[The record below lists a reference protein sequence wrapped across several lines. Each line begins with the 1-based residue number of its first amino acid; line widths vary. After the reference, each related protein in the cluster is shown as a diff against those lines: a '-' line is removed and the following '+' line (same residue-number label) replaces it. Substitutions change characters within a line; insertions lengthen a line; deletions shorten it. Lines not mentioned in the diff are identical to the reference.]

1 MSLIIANG
9 LSKRYGGTTA
19 LDQITLTLEPGA
31 PVALI
36 GPNGA
41 GKTTF
46 LSLLCGFIRPSAGTV
61 QILGKK
67 PGRSSLSGRLAALP
81 QDAVLDPRL
90 GIGRQLRFL
99 SELQGMTRREARV
112 DVERVLQAVDLADVV
127 HKKPTELSHG
137 MRKRVSIAQTLLGS
151 PSVVLLDEPTA
162 GIDPPNAKMIR
173 DVVRRESGEITF
185 IVSSHNL
192 DELERLCETVVYLEK
207 GKLLSHG
214 SLADDTTNGILTLR
228 LLGAEESEFLSAC
241 IMLPTVMDVSRLAQG
256 DYLLKVSDDML
267 ASQAVLELLQQ
278 RGWNYRQLSRG
289 RTLEERFYGSSVS

>member
-1 MSLIIANG
+1 MSLIVANG

-67 PGRSSLSGRLAALP
+67 PGSSSLSGRLAALP

-99 SELQGMTRREARV
+99 SELQGMTRRDARV

-214 SLADDTTNGILTLR
+214 SLADDTTNGVLTLR
-228 LLGAEESEFLSAC
+228 LIGADESDFLSAC
-241 IMLPTVMDVSRLAQG
+241 IMIPTVLDVSRLAQG

-278 RGWNYRQLSRG
+278 RGWKYRQLSRG
-289 RTLEERFYGSSVS
+289 RTLEERFYGSSAG

>member
-1 MSLIIANG
+1 MSLVVANG
-9 LSKRYGGTTA
+9 LTKRYGSTTA
-19 LDQITLTLEPGA
+19 LDQMTLTLEPGP

-61 QILGKK
+61 QILGNK
-67 PGRSSLSGRLAALP
+67 PGSASLSGHLAALP

-90 GIGRQLRFL
+90 GIGRQLKFL
-99 SELQGMTRREARV
+99 GELQGMSRHEARI
-112 DVERVLQAVDLADVV
+112 DVERVLAAVDLADVV

-173 DVVRRESGEITF
+173 DVVRRESGDITF

-192 DELERLCETVVYLEK
+192 DELERLCESVVYLEK

-214 SLADDTTNGILTLR
+214 SLADDTTSGLLTLR
-228 LLGAEESEFLSAC
+228 LLDVDESEFLSAC
-241 IMLPTVMDVSRLAQG
+241 IMLPTVLDVSRLTQG

-278 RGWNYRQLSRG
+278 RNWQYRQLSRG
-289 RTLEERFYGSSVS
+289 RTLEERFYGNPVA

>member
-1 MSLIIANG
+1 MSLIVANG

-67 PGRSSLSGRLAALP
+67 PGSSSLSGRLAALP

-214 SLADDTTNGILTLR
+214 SLADDTTNGVLTLR
-228 LLGAEESEFLSAC
+228 LIGADESDFLSAC
-241 IMLPTVMDVSRLAQG
+241 IMLPTVLDVSRLAQG

-267 ASQAVLELLQQ
+267 ASQTVLELLQQ
-278 RGWNYRQLSRG
+278 RGWKYRQLSRG
-289 RTLEERFYGSSVS
+289 RTLEERFYGSSAG

>member
-1 MSLIIANG
+1 MSLIVANG
-9 LSKRYGGTTA
+9 LSKRYGSTTA

-67 PGRSSLSGRLAALP
+67 PGSSSLSGRLAALP

-99 SELQGMTRREARV
+99 SELQGMTRREARI

-151 PSVVLLDEPTA
+151 PSIVLLDEPTA

-192 DELERLCETVVYLEK
+192 DELERLCESVVYLEK

-214 SLADDTTNGILTLR
+214 SLTDDTTNGILTLR
-228 LLGAEESEFLSAC
+228 LLGAEESDFLSAC

-278 RGWNYRQLSRG
+278 RGWKYRQLSRG
-289 RTLEERFYGSSVS
+289 RTLEERFYGSSAD

>member
-1 MSLIIANG
+1 MSLIVANG

-67 PGRSSLSGRLAALP
+67 PGSSALSGRLAALP

-214 SLADDTTNGILTLR
+214 SLADDTTNGVLTLR
-228 LLGAEESEFLSAC
+228 LIGADQSDFLSAC
-241 IMLPTVMDVSRLAQG
+241 IMLPTVLDVSRLAQG

-278 RGWNYRQLSRG
+278 RGWKYRQLSRG
-289 RTLEERFYGSSVS
+289 RTLEERFYGSSAG

>member
-1 MSLIIANG
+1 MSLIVANG

-67 PGRSSLSGRLAALP
+67 PGSSSLSGRLAALP

-99 SELQGMTRREARV
+99 SELQGMTRRDARV

-162 GIDPPNAKMIR
+162 GICLLYTSPSPR
-173 DVVRRESGEITF
+173 DS
-185 IVSSHNL
+185 
-192 DELERLCETVVYLEK
+192 
-207 GKLLSHG
+207 
-214 SLADDTTNGILTLR
+214 
-228 LLGAEESEFLSAC
+228 
-241 IMLPTVMDVSRLAQG
+241 
-256 DYLLKVSDDML
+256 
-267 ASQAVLELLQQ
+267 
-278 RGWNYRQLSRG
+278 
-289 RTLEERFYGSSVS
+289 

>member
-1 MSLIIANG
+1 MSLIVADG

-46 LSLLCGFIRPSAGTV
+46 LSLLCGFIRPSAGSV
-61 QILGKK
+61 KILGKK
-67 PGRSSLSGRLAALP
+67 PGSSSLSGRLAALP

-99 SELQGMTRREARV
+99 SELQGMTRREARI

-192 DELERLCETVVYLEK
+192 DELERLCESVVYLEK

-228 LLGAEESEFLSAC
+228 LLGAEESDFLSAC

-278 RGWNYRQLSRG
+278 RGWKYRQLSRG
-289 RTLEERFYGSSVS
+289 RTLEERFYGSSAG

>member
-1 MSLIIANG
+1 MSLVVANG
-9 LSKRYGGTTA
+9 LTKRYGSTTA
-19 LDQITLTLEPGA
+19 LDQMTLTLEPGP

-61 QILGKK
+61 QILGNK
-67 PGRSSLSGRLAALP
+67 PGSASLSGHLAALP

-90 GIGRQLRFL
+90 GIGRQLKFL
-99 SELQGMTRREARV
+99 GELQGMSRHEARI
-112 DVERVLQAVDLADVV
+112 DVERVLAAVDLADVV

-173 DVVRRESGEITF
+173 DVVRRESGDITF

-192 DELERLCETVVYLEK
+192 DELERLCESVVYLEK

-214 SLADDTTNGILTLR
+214 SLADDTTNGLLTLR
-228 LLGAEESEFLSAC
+228 LLDVDESEFLSAC
-241 IMLPTVMDVSRLAQG
+241 IMLPTVLDVSRLTQG

-278 RGWNYRQLSRG
+278 RNWQYRQLSRG
-289 RTLEERFYGSSVS
+289 RTLEERFYGNPVA

>member
-1 MSLIIANG
+1 MSLVVAEG
-9 LSKRYGGTTA
+9 LTKRYGSATA
-19 LDQITLTLEPGA
+19 LDQLTLTLEPGA
-31 PVALI
+31 PIALI

-61 QILGKK
+61 QILGNK
-67 PGRSSLSGRLAALP
+67 PGSASLSGHLAALP

-90 GIGRQLRFL
+90 GIGRQLKFL

-137 MRKRVSIAQTLLGS
+137 MRKRVSIAQTLLGT

-173 DVVRRESGEITF
+173 DVVRRESGDITF

-192 DELERLCETVVYLEK
+192 DELERLCESVVYLEK

-214 SLADDTTNGILTLR
+214 SLADDTSNGLLTLR
-228 LLGAEESEFLSAC
+228 LLDADESDFLSAC
-241 IMLPTVMDVSRLAQG
+241 IMLPTVLDVSRLAQG

-278 RGWNYRQLSRG
+278 RGWQYRQLSRG
-289 RTLEERFYGSSVS
+289 RTLEERFYGSPVS

>member
-1 MSLIIANG
+1 MSLIVANG

-46 LSLLCGFIRPSAGTV
+46 LSLLCGFIRPSAGSV

-67 PGRSSLSGRLAALP
+67 PGSSSLSGRLAALP

-99 SELQGMTRREARV
+99 SELQGMTRRDARV

-173 DVVRRESGEITF
+173 DVVRHESGEITF

-228 LLGAEESEFLSAC
+228 LIGVDESDFLSAC
-241 IMLPTVMDVSRLAQG
+241 IMIPTVLDVSRLAQG

-278 RGWNYRQLSRG
+278 RGWKYRQLSRG
-289 RTLEERFYGSSVS
+289 RTLEERFYGSSAG

>member
-1 MSLIIANG
+1 MSLIVANG

-67 PGRSSLSGRLAALP
+67 PGSSSLSGRLAALP

-192 DELERLCETVVYLEK
+192 DELERLCESVVYLEK

-228 LLGAEESEFLSAC
+228 LLGAEESDFLSAC

-278 RGWNYRQLSRG
+278 RGWKYRQLSRG
-289 RTLEERFYGSSVS
+289 RTLEERFYGSSAG

>member
-1 MSLIIANG
+1 MSLIVADG

-46 LSLLCGFIRPSAGTV
+46 LSLLCGFIRPSAGSV
-61 QILGKK
+61 KILGKK
-67 PGRSSLSGRLAALP
+67 PGSSSLSGRLAALP

-90 GIGRQLRFL
+90 GIGRQVRFL
-99 SELQGMTRREARV
+99 SELQGMTRREARI

-137 MRKRVSIAQTLLGS
+137 MRKRVSIAQTLLGT
-151 PSVVLLDEPTA
+151 PSVVLMDEPTA
-162 GIDPPNAKMIR
+162 VTDPPNAKMIR

-278 RGWNYRQLSRG
+278 RGWKYRQLSRG
-289 RTLEERFYGSSVS
+289 RTLEERFYGSSAG

>member
-1 MSLIIANG
+1 MSLIVANG

-67 PGRSSLSGRLAALP
+67 PGSSSLSGRLAALP

-99 SELQGMTRREARV
+99 SELQGMTRRDARV

-228 LLGAEESEFLSAC
+228 LIGADESDFLSAC
-241 IMLPTVMDVSRLAQG
+241 IMIPTVLDVSRLAQG

-278 RGWNYRQLSRG
+278 RGWKYRQLSRG
-289 RTLEERFYGSSVS
+289 RTLEERFYGSSAG

>member
-1 MSLIIANG
+1 MSLVISNG
-9 LSKRYGGTTA
+9 LTKRYGSTTA
-19 LDQITLTLEPGA
+19 LDQMTITLEQGP
-31 PVALI
+31 PIALI

-46 LSLLCGFIRPSAGTV
+46 LSLLCGFIRPSDGSV
-61 QILGKK
+61 QILGNK
-67 PGRSSLSGRLAALP
+67 PGSSALSGHLAALP
-81 QDAVLDPRL
+81 QDAVLDPRI
-90 GIGRQLRFL
+90 GIARQLRFMG
-99 SELQGMTRREARV
+99 ELQGMSRRESRL
-112 DVERVLQAVDLADVV
+112 DVERVLSAVDLADVL

-173 DVVRRESGEITF
+173 DVVRRESGDITF

-192 DELERLCETVVYLEK
+192 DELERLCESVVYLEK

-214 SLADDTTNGILTLR
+214 PLADESANGFLTLR
-228 LLGAEESEFLSAC
+228 LIDVAEEDFLSAC
-241 IMLPTVMDVSRLAQG
+241 IMLSPVLDVSRLAQG

-267 ASQAVLELLQQ
+267 ASQAVLELLHQ
-278 RGWNYRQLSRG
+278 RGWQYRQLSRG
-289 RTLEERFYGSSVS
+289 RTLEERFYGAPAG

>member
-1 MSLIIANG
+1 MSLIVANG

-19 LDQITLTLEPGA
+19 LDQISLTLEPGA

-46 LSLLCGFIRPSAGTV
+46 LSLLCGFIRPSAGSV

-67 PGRSSLSGRLAALP
+67 PGSSSLSGHLAALP

-192 DELERLCETVVYLEK
+192 DELERLCESVVYLEK

-228 LLGAEESEFLSAC
+228 LLGAEESDFLSAC

-278 RGWNYRQLSRG
+278 RGWKYRQLSRG
-289 RTLEERFYGSSVS
+289 RTLEERFYGSSAD

>member
-1 MSLIIANG
+1 MSLIVANG

-67 PGRSSLSGRLAALP
+67 PGSSSLSGRLAALP

-192 DELERLCETVVYLEK
+192 DALERLCDTVVYLEK
-207 GKLLSHG
+207 GKLLRHG
-214 SLADDTTNGILTLR
+214 SLADDTTNGVLTLR
-228 LLGAEESEFLSAC
+228 LIGADESDFLSAC
-241 IMLPTVMDVSRLAQG
+241 IMLPTVLDVSRLAQG

-278 RGWNYRQLSRG
+278 RGWKYRQLSRG
-289 RTLEERFYGSSVS
+289 RTLEERFYGSSAG

>member
-1 MSLIIANG
+1 MSLIVANG

-67 PGRSSLSGRLAALP
+67 PGSSSLSGRLAALP

-214 SLADDTTNGILTLR
+214 SLADDTTNGVLTLR
-228 LLGAEESEFLSAC
+228 LIGADESDFLSAC
-241 IMLPTVMDVSRLAQG
+241 IMLPTVLDVSRLAQG

-278 RGWNYRQLSRG
+278 RGWKYRQLSRG
-289 RTLEERFYGSSVS
+289 RTLEERFYGSSAG

>member
-1 MSLIIANG
+1 MSLIVANG

-46 LSLLCGFIRPSAGTV
+46 LSLLCGFIRPSAGSV

-67 PGRSSLSGRLAALP
+67 PGSSSLSGRLAALP

-99 SELQGMTRREARV
+99 SELQGMTRRDARV

-214 SLADDTTNGILTLR
+214 SLADDTTNGVLTLR
-228 LLGAEESEFLSAC
+228 LIGADESDFLSAC
-241 IMLPTVMDVSRLAQG
+241 IMLPTVLDVSRLAQG

-278 RGWNYRQLSRG
+278 RGWKYRQLSRG
-289 RTLEERFYGSSVS
+289 RTLEERFYGSSAG

>member
-1 MSLIIANG
+1 MSLIVADG

-46 LSLLCGFIRPSAGTV
+46 LSLLCGFIRPSAGSV
-61 QILGKK
+61 KILGKK
-67 PGRSSLSGRLAALP
+67 PGSSSLSGRLAALP

-99 SELQGMTRREARV
+99 SELQGMTRREARI

-278 RGWNYRQLSRG
+278 RGWKYRQLSRG
-289 RTLEERFYGSSVS
+289 RTLEERFYGSSAG

>member
-1 MSLIIANG
+1 MSLIVANG

-61 QILGKK
+61 QILGKR
-67 PGRSSLSGRLAALP
+67 PGSSSLSGRLAALP

-214 SLADDTTNGILTLR
+214 SLADDTTNGVLTLR
-228 LLGAEESEFLSAC
+228 LIGADESDFLSAC
-241 IMLPTVMDVSRLAQG
+241 IMLPTVLDVSRLAQG

-278 RGWNYRQLSRG
+278 RGWKYRQLSRG
-289 RTLEERFYGSSVS
+289 RTLEERFYGSSAG

>member
-1 MSLIIANG
+1 MSLIVADG

-46 LSLLCGFIRPSAGTV
+46 LSLLCGFIRPSAGSV

-67 PGRSSLSGRLAALP
+67 PGSSSLSGRLAALP

-214 SLADDTTNGILTLR
+214 SLADDTTNGVLTLR
-228 LLGAEESEFLSAC
+228 LIGADQSDFLSAC
-241 IMLPTVMDVSRLAQG
+241 IMLPTVLDVSRLAQG

-278 RGWNYRQLSRG
+278 RGWKYRQLSRG
-289 RTLEERFYGSSVS
+289 RTLEERFYGSSAG

>member
-1 MSLIIANG
+1 MSLIVANG

-278 RGWNYRQLSRG
+278 RGWKYRQLSRG

>member
-1 MSLIIANG
+1 MSLIVANG

-67 PGRSSLSGRLAALP
+67 PGSSSLSGRLAALP

-99 SELQGMTRREARV
+99 SELQGMTRRDARV

-173 DVVRRESGEITF
+173 DVVRHESGEITF

-228 LLGAEESEFLSAC
+228 LIGVDESDFLSAC
-241 IMLPTVMDVSRLAQG
+241 IMIPTVLDVSRLAQG

-278 RGWNYRQLSRG
+278 RGWKYRQLSRG
-289 RTLEERFYGSSVS
+289 RTLEERFYGSSAG